1 MHLAYRS
8 PDKSKALWTNYTSA
22 IAHLSKCSYFSLRD
36 PGGPQQYCTHL
47 FFYFGV
53 PCPFFFTSLF
63 VKVCIDTI
71 CQPHLMYITTWM
83 FKHCI
88 FNAALS
94 KWELMISELSPSWFH
109 QHAFNNYNNNSND
122 DGVLLVIAYL
132 KMKSL
137 SKRYIQ
143 LNLETRSKIFTN
155 FLDNVEF
162 L

>member
-1 MHLAYRS
+1 M
-8 PDKSKALWTNYTSA
+8 
-22 IAHLSKCSYFSLRD
+22 F
-36 PGGPQQYCTHL
+36 L
-47 FFYFGV
+47 FFTKRPRRPTAILHPSFFLFRGAL
-53 PCPFFFTSLF
+53 PFFFTSLF